1 MNACFSSHEPLEFPA
16 VESLITLK
24 IATILPE
31 ILVGITYVYMYI
43 WRLGL
48 KSPLQKSIGGF
59 KCGGSVRD
67 HVNIYLCVCE

>member
-1 MNACFSSHEPLEFPA
+1 MQFDSTLLKFIHHSDYPGENPGYAWEGHYMNA
-16 VESLITLK
+16 
-24 IATILPE
+24 
-31 ILVGITYVYMYI
+31 YVYMYI

-59 KCGGSVRD
+59 KYGGLVRD